1 MAVTEA
7 GSEMPCCFK
16 TALRMSFCFKAS
28 IAASELVPTDFRS
41 LVLSLFLAD
50 LIDILRAACVFNMDN
65 RMVRVRLRRD
75 DRGEREAGGREGKKE
90 KMEGIGEGGG
100 GEEGKEVKDG
110 QGWRE

>member
-1 MAVTEA
+1 
-7 GSEMPCCFK
+7 
-16 TALRMSFCFKAS
+16 MSFCFKAS

-100 GEEGKEVKDG
+100 GGGEVKEVRFGRGGGERGKDTMDRWEG
-110 QGWRE
+110 VEGGEE